1 MKNTENAWKLKRT
14 ANEKGKNAIDT
25 AWKSKPLHGQQKP
38 PPPTQPTPTHPSQPK
53 NRCRFT

>member
-38 PPPTQPTPTHPSQPK
+38 PTPTHPSQPK